1 MSIVTLKR
9 KTDAINSNVSKNG
22 FYLQGTLR
30 QPPHNLI
37 RTPTYTR
44 MKGTAP
50 HGYGTGS
57 NCRITEIPRARAC
70 KNAYPIYIQQDIYN
84 TLQTVPNKSTYSN
97 FAMLDQRFRKYIF
110 SPIAVAVLPP
120 SMSSSE
126 QTTALVENT
135 MKCVPLVGSGST
147 TSCPT
152 ATAKNAKNS
161 CQTTKN
167 TNKYVIDYATYMLK
181 FSAQCNL
188 PELPKKVWHTN
199 TIIGAPAPY
208 LINF

>member
-30 QPPHNLI
+30 QPPPNII

-57 NCRITEIPRARAC
+57 NCRISEIPLSRAC

-97 FAMLDQRFRKYIF
+97 FAMLDQRFRKYVF
-110 SPIAVAVLPP
+110 SPIAVAVPPP
-120 SMSSSE
+120 SISSSQ
-126 QTTALVENT
+126 QTYNMAEST
-135 MKCVPLVGSGST
+135 MSCAPLVGSGST
-147 TSCPT
+147 NPCSGE
-152 ATAKNAKNS
+152 
-161 CQTTKN
+161 TTKD
-167 TNKYVIDYATYMLK
+167 TNKYIVDYTAYMLK
-181 FSAQCNL
+181 YTSKCKT
-188 PELPKKVWHTN
+188 PELPKKIWHTN
-199 TIIGAPAPY
+199 TLIGAPAPY